1 MEPIRPDEDELR
13 ASRPERSKEKK
24 AEKPGGKPK
33 QKPAA
38 ARGEGSGARSRSRM
52 LWPALL
58 VLAVVAATGWWQQQQ
73 KLQAM
78 EEQLEE
84 ADYWARQ
91 SKLALA
97 RFEGELSETGE
108 TLQEREQTL
117 SQTLEAHAERL
128 DNADSEIRKLWGIAY
143 DRNRKRLDSNE
154 EAVAGLQERVSALG
168 NALPAL
174 EKQVSAAV
182 EQVNNNAGQL
192 KDLANGSEQLA
203 GSVSELQERLTAVS
217 DQLDAIETGVARQL
231 QRFGR
236 EQKLT
241 LDGLESRIGVLK
253 SQLEQLPSGSELQG
267 LRAELAELQQVVES
281 IDSARAQLTSRLVHL
296 SRQVET
302 LRAGQQ

>member
-1 MEPIRPDEDELR
+1 
-13 ASRPERSKEKK
+13 
-24 AEKPGGKPK
+24 
-33 QKPAA
+33 
-38 ARGEGSGARSRSRM
+38 
-52 LWPALL
+52 
-58 VLAVVAATGWWQQQQ
+58 
-73 KLQAM
+73 
-78 EEQLEE
+78 
-84 ADYWARQ
+84 
-91 SKLALA
+91 
-97 RFEGELSETGE
+97 
-108 TLQEREQTL
+108 
-117 SQTLEAHAERL
+117 
-128 DNADSEIRKLWGIAY
+128 
-143 DRNRKRLDSNE
+143 
-154 EAVAGLQERVSALG
+154 VSALG